1 MSMAGQSAG
10 LKPSQFVEGG
20 GLVSDIDVVFQEVA
34 FVMWD
39 YDGKIP
45 QANPAIKVKMVEEE
59 GTEHEQYWSSGN
71 SKDWVASE
79 DGKKLVAVGSSSG
92 INSGSN
98 AGILLTSIVNAGF
111 PEDKIGDD
119 IKIFQGMRCHVI
131 RQAAPKRNIV
141 RAPRADG
148 RTYEDTVL
156 VVSKIHQL
164 PWEKKG
170 AAPGKTITTATSAAA
185 SDGDLSEKATGVVME
200 ILASEGKAIPK
211 QQLVT
216 KVFQHVKTDPDRNKL
231 VQLVHK
237 DEFLSNGPWSYDK
250 GMVSAG

>member
-1 MSMAGQSAG
+1 MAGQPAG

-20 GLVSDIDVVFQEVA
+20 GLVSDVDVVLQEVA

-39 YDGKIP
+39 YNGTLP
-45 QANPAIKVKMVEEE
+45 TANPAIKAKMVEED
-59 GTEHEQYWSSGN
+59 GTEHEQYWSAGQA
-71 SKDWVASE
+71 KDWVASD
-79 DGKKLVAVGSSSG
+79 DGKRLVAAGNSSG
-92 INSGSN
+92 LNSGSN

-119 IKIFQGMRCHVI
+119 ITVFKGMKCHVI
-131 RQAAPKRNIV
+131 RQAAPKRGIV

-148 RTYEDTVL
+148 RVFEDTVL

-164 PWEKKG
+164 PWERKG
-170 AAPGKTITTATSAAA
+170 AATTTAATATGT
-185 SDGDLSEKATGVVME
+185 DGSLAEKATGLVME

-216 KVFQHVKTDPDRNKL
+216 KLFQHVKADPDRNKL
-231 VQLVHK
+231 VQLVHQ
-237 DEFLSNGPWSYDK
+237 DSFLGAGPWTYDK
-250 GMVSAG
+250 GMVSTG